1 MPGSFDSANE
11 RKNSMRLTKSFLTG
25 TGAVVLA
32 GLILTL
38 LVPKAA
44 HAIAAT
50 LVQVVNTNA
59 DPVPTQGILP
69 GAAFSQQCSGIGI
82 TSCYLSPPVPAGYQ
96 FHSTFQAVSGQ
107 LGSQSPI
114 AVQWNYTTAGIVTTY
129 FDLLAG
135 LADQGINFIS
145 TPGHDLYLDANTTSF
160 CSVPGSAIYFSCQMN
175 GYLTH

>member
-1 MPGSFDSANE
+1 MKFA
-11 RKNSMRLTKSFLTG
+11 KSFLTG
-25 TGAVVLA
+25 SGALVLA

-38 LVPKAA
+38 LVPRAA

-96 FHSTFQAVSGQ
+96 FHSTFQSVHGQ
-107 LGSQSPI
+107 LGSQ
-114 AVQWNYTTAGIVTTY
+114 AAEVLWNYTTAGTVTAFY
-129 FDLLAG
+129 DLLTG
-135 LADQGINFIS
+135 LTGPDEQNFTS